1 MRTIQED
8 CERWQKALPA
18 ALAMLNRTPEKIKDP
33 LFRFFDRETGIGS
46 KLLSAVHKD
55 LKDVVAACKGEM
67 KQTNHIRSLMIDS
80 FNKGLVPSS
89 WRKYKVPKD
98 LSVAAWVLDFAE
110 RIGQLESIGR
120 VADSNGNLQSLKVWA
135 GGLFVPEAY
144 ITATRQAVAQ
154 ANGYALEK
162 LVLSLDVRKDVNDV
176 PSSSGKNQ
184 SFLLTKMRVDG
195 ATALKDQLAF
205 SNDPFSILPL
215 TVLRW
220 DYNETQD
227 EVRTGVT
234 LPVYLNGTRA
244 ELIFT
249 CLMQAPDGVEAS
261 VVYGRGVALM
271 CSSLSGVV

>member
-1 MRTIQED
+1 
-8 CERWQKALPA
+8 
-18 ALAMLNRTPEKIKDP
+18 MLNRTPEKIKDP